1 MSWNWNQY
9 KIWKFTYVHSFPCPT
24 RKYVNC
30 DLMHLHTT
38 ITTLLPLW
46 HGHKCKR
53 NRILAHAQ
61 LLTCWTAFPVWS
73 TDNRHEIP
81 EFYSLHWHPHMNQLQ
96 RIMIE
101 YICMLKKIINGR
113 LDSENV
119 EFYLMGDMNFN
130 MASMSD
136 TNSRLLS
143 DITDQY
149 GLHQLINEPT
159 RVTDTTS
166 TLRDL

>member
-1 MSWNWNQY
+1 
-9 KIWKFTYVHSFPCPT
+9 
-24 RKYVNC
+24 
-30 DLMHLHTT
+30 
-38 ITTLLPLW
+38 
-46 HGHKCKR
+46 
-53 NRILAHAQ
+53 
-61 LLTCWTAFPVWS
+61 
-73 TDNRHEIP
+73 
-81 EFYSLHWHPHMNQLQ
+81 MNQLQ
-96 RIMIE
+96 RILIE

-159 RVTDTTS
+159 RVTDTRS

>member
-1 MSWNWNQY
+1 
-9 KIWKFTYVHSFPCPT
+9 
-24 RKYVNC
+24 
-30 DLMHLHTT
+30 
-38 ITTLLPLW
+38 
-46 HGHKCKR
+46 
-53 NRILAHAQ
+53 
-61 LLTCWTAFPVWS
+61 
-73 TDNRHEIP
+73 
-81 EFYSLHWHPHMNQLQ
+81 MNQLQ
-96 RIMIE
+96 RILIE

-113 LDSENV
+113 LDSEND
-119 EFYLMGDMNFN
+119 EFYLMEDMNFN

>member
-1 MSWNWNQY
+1 
-9 KIWKFTYVHSFPCPT
+9 
-24 RKYVNC
+24 
-30 DLMHLHTT
+30 
-38 ITTLLPLW
+38 
-46 HGHKCKR
+46 
-53 NRILAHAQ
+53 
-61 LLTCWTAFPVWS
+61 
-73 TDNRHEIP
+73 
-81 EFYSLHWHPHMNQLQ
+81 MNQLQ
-96 RIMIE
+96 RILIE